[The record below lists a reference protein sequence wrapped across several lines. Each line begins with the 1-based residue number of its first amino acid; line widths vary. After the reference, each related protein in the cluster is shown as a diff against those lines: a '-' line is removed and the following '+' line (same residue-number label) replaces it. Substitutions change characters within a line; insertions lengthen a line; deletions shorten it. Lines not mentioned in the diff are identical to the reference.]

1 MGAVNHN
8 GKQVNDISTI
18 TRQNDALK
26 KWPFGRIITTVYD
39 QYKFTST
46 YAYINAPDSSET
58 QIL

>member
-39 QYKFTST
+39 
-46 YAYINAPDSSET
+46 
-58 QIL
+58 